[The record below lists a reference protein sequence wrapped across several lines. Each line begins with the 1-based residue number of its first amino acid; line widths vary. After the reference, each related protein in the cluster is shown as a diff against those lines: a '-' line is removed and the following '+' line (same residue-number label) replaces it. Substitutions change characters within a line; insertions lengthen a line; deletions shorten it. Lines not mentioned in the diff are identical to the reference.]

1 MRPQRIVQI
10 RPTISSAVLL
20 GIALAVGISAP
31 GKEPAAQTPQHG
43 THGAPP
49 STIDPSTPGTN
60 STQPGILPP
69 LDSGTTGIT
78 DPGIRAHMD
87 AERLKA
93 ANDDRHKKLVMDVD
107 KLISLSNELKTD
119 VDKSSKDE
127 LSLDVIRK
135 AQEIEKLAHDVQGRM
150 KN

>member
-1 MRPQRIVQI
+1 MNG
-10 RPTISSAVLL
+10 AVLL
-20 GIALAVGISAP
+20 GMVLAVGVSAM
-31 GKEPAAQTPQHG
+31 GKEPAVQNQQHG
-43 THGAPP
+43 GHNGPP
-49 STIDPSTPGTN
+49 PVTNEPITPANT
-60 STQPGILPP
+60 TMPGMLPP
-69 LDSGTTGIT
+69 LDSSASSIT
-78 DPGIRAHMD
+78 DPGVRAHME

-119 VDKSSKDE
+119 VDKASKDE